1 METPLY
7 TALTDYQKKKYAS
20 FHTPGHKNTISFLK
34 YNLYNLDF
42 TELPD
47 TDSLF
52 EAEGCILKAEQAAA
66 KAFSTL
72 LCVLSAGGCCNV
84 SRDAPAGGA
93 SESWCAAGSSIVPP

>member
-34 YNLYNLDF
+34 YNLYDLDF

-52 EAEGCILKAEQAAA
+52 EAEGCI
-66 KAFSTL
+66 
-72 LCVLSAGGCCNV
+72 
-84 SRDAPAGGA
+84 
-93 SESWCAAGSSIVPP
+93 